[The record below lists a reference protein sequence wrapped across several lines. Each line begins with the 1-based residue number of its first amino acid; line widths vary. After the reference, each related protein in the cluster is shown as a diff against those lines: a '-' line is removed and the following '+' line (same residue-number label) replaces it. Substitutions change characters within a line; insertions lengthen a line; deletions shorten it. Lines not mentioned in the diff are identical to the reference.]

1 LEGMIFSKN
10 ILNPWRI
17 LIWVISIIIFC
28 LVGFLIYMFTGQV
41 EPAPKVAFGVTF
53 SQTFAEDMSL
63 DWQKTYLAMLD
74 DLRVRKLRLVA
85 YWPRIEPNQ
94 GNYSFEDLD
103 WQIKEAGR
111 RDAEVILVIGR
122 KVPRWPECHIPDW
135 AKNLSEL
142 KQQERILLL
151 LTEIVKHYS
160 GNETIKAWQVENEPF
175 LSGFGVCPEFDK
187 QFLDKEIAL
196 VRQLNFEQRPIVVT
210 ASGELSSWL
219 KPARRADIFGTTLY
233 RIVWIEKIGHFK
245 YPIPAVF
252 YYKRAKLVKCLTDV
266 KKMIIIELQAE
277 PWSPSSINETAVW
290 KQAKSMDLDKFK
302 GIIDYAQRTGFEEA
316 YLWGVEWWYW
326 KKEHGNNAL
335 WQEAKKLWTD

>member
-1 LEGMIFSKN
+1 MIFSKD
-10 ILNPWRI
+10 ILNPRRI
-17 LIWVISIIIFC
+17 LIWLIFIIVAC
-28 LVGFLIYMFTGQV
+28 LIIVFIYMFTGQA
-41 EPAPKVAFGVTF
+41 EPAPEITFGITF
-53 SQTFAEDMSL
+53 SQVFAEDMGL
-63 DWQKTYLAMLD
+63 DWKETYEDILD

-85 YWPRIEPNQ
+85 YWPRIEPSP
-94 GNYSFEDLD
+94 GKYSFEDLD

-111 RDAEVILVIGR
+111 RDAEVILAIGR

-135 AKNLSEL
+135 ARNLNESE
-142 KQQERILLL
+142 QQKRILLL
-151 LTEIVKHYS
+151 LTEIVNHYQ
-160 GNETIKAWQVENEPF
+160 GNKTIKAWQVENEPF
-175 LSGFGVCPEFDK
+175 LSGFGICPKFDK
-187 QFLDKEIAL
+187 RFLDREIAL
-196 VRQLNFEQRPIVVT
+196 VRQLNLDQRSIVVT

-252 YYKRAKLVKCLTDV
+252 YYKRAKFVKWFTDV
-266 KKMIIIELQAE
+266 KKMVIIELQAE

-302 GIIDYAQRTGFEEA
+302 GIINYAQRTGFEEA

-326 KKEHGNNAL
+326 KKENGNNAL
-335 WQEAKKLWTD
+335 WQEAKKLW